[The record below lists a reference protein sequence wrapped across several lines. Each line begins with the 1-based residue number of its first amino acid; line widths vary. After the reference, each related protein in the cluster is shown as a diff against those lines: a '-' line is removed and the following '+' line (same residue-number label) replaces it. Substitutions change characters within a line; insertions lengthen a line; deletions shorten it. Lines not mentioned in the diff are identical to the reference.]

1 MADFLG
7 DPNFPKMVMRT
18 PSRALKVSYFQGLY
32 KQYSRLDFT
41 RYEDRPYAIA
51 GLEKRLQKAFGTK
64 GGYGIFD
71 DGDKSDGGLFHRSL
85 LWQRGEEARDAS
97 SLTPIHFPA
106 ERSIHVPSWS
116 WMAYKG
122 GIDYTDPPWETA
134 VWEKQEIFPP
144 WTRGRQRDT
153 ESAPLDGIISISAT
167 VRDFNTAGYK
177 LGEIKLTYDTE
188 RVRISRSDDQRARCV
203 IVARSRA
210 GETEPEKRFY
220 VLLVTETPRRSGGG
234 TKIYQRAGAGYMLG
248 KFISLQTPGLSVK
261 IE

>member
-7 DPNFPKMVMRT
+7 DPNFPEKAMRT

-71 DGDKSDGGLFHRSL
+71 DGDKLDGGLFHRSL
-85 LWQRGEEARDAS
+85 LWQRGEEADDAS
-97 SLTPIHFPA
+97 NLTPIQFPA
-106 ERSIHVPSWS
+106 ERNVHVPSWS

-122 GIDYTDPPWETA
+122 GIDYTDPPWEA
-134 VWEKQEIFPP
+134 ALWEKKDVFPP
-144 WTRGRQRDT
+144 WTTGAQQDT
-153 ESAPLDGIISISAT
+153 ETAPLDGIVGITAT

-177 LGEIKLTYDTE
+177 LGEIKLIYDTE
-188 RVRISRSDDQRARCV
+188 RRSGSDGQRAKCV
-203 IVARSRA
+203 VVARSRA
-210 GETEPEKRFY
+210 GDTDPEKRFY
-220 VLLVTETPRRSGGG
+220 VLLVTATPKKSGRGER
-234 TKIYQRAGAGYMLG
+234 IYQRAGAGYMLG
-248 KFISLQTPGLSVK
+248 KFILLEGPGISVK